1 MKKEIILEKGKY
13 FLADVCEVKNL
24 SPVALINGD
33 DGEYVLWD
41 FVKKE
46 NADFVWKDSQ
56 IGLFVAEDD
65 NENFQVFELEEKTKA
80 VIEGGAVSFG
90 ERFLLI
96 DERGH
101 SLLTSIE
108 KGGED
113 D

>member
-1 MKKEIILEKGKY
+1 MKKEIIIEKGKY

-41 FVKKE
+41 CLKKE
-46 NADFVWKDSQ
+46 NVDFVWKDSQ

-65 NENFQVFELEEKTKA
+65 NEDFQVFELKEKTKA
-80 VIEGGAVSFG
+80 VIDGGAVSFG

-108 KGGED
+108 RGGED